1 MIKRLKRRFGIS
13 APRLS
18 VRPHVPWYVR
28 WAITL
33 PFLFLSGY
41 LIWWSYDA
49 GLELAGFHRGKAQQ
63 KITALQEKVGFLEAE
78 NANQAGQ
85 LAVNERQLQM
95 QQAAA
100 AEVQEQLKT
109 LQNENTLLKEDL
121 SFFQNLPLT
130 EGSDAALSIHSLKVD
145 AGTLP
150 GEFRCRMLLV
160 QGVQRR
166 GKEFDGALQI
176 VVNAEQGGQ
185 KVVLQFPQQGATDT
199 EAQRLNFRYYQRVER
214 VFQVPQ
220 DVHVESVEIRVF
232 EKGLQAPKVKQTIL
246 LS

>member
-1 MIKRLKRRFGIS
+1 MIKILKRRFGIS

-49 GLELAGFHRGKAQQ
+49 GLELAGFHQGKAQQ
-63 KITALQEKVGFLEAE
+63 KITALQEKVGWLEVE
-78 NANQAGQ
+78 NANQAGK
-85 LAVNERQLQM
+85 LAINERQLQM

-100 AEVQEQLKT
+100 DEVQEQLKA
-109 LQNENTLLKEDL
+109 LQNENGLLKEDL

-130 EGSDAALSIHSLKVD
+130 EGRDADLSIHSLKVD
-145 AGTLP
+145 MGSLP

-166 GKEFDGALQI
+166 GREFQGDLQI
-176 VVNAEQGGQ
+176 VVNAVQGGQ
-185 KVVLQFPQQGATDT
+185 KVVLQFPQQGSFNA
-199 EAQRLNFRYYQRVER
+199 EAEHLNFRYYQRVER
-214 VFQVPQ
+214 TFQVPQ
-220 DVHVESVEIRVF
+220 DVHIESVEIRVF
-232 EKGLQAPKVKQTIL
+232 EKGLQAPKVKQTVL